1 MSQSSRHSR
10 RARAFRI
17 FLSACL
23 VTTVMLALPASGQ
36 GGVANLASPEPL
48 ASVHPG
54 SQLDSLVA
62 RALASNPELQ
72 AARARVAAARSRVG
86 PAGLLS
92 DPMLMV
98 GLINVPISPP
108 SFTSD
113 DMTMKM
119 IGVLQSIP
127 FPGKLRIR
135 RDVAERE
142 SAVAL
147 AALQSA
153 QLGVARKV
161 KEGYYEIVFLDRSVD
176 IVRRSAT
183 NMSDL
188 ARVTE
193 ASYAV
198 GRGEQADVLKAR
210 MEAGAVGAS
219 ASALLERRRSAL
231 ADLNRLLALPPESEL
246 EQPEIPPAVI
256 AAAVEPN
263 AAKVH
268 FVASTLGARAA
279 GSSLLPLDQ
288 LQASAGVRNPELR
301 LRDAHVAAQAE
312 RVRLARKEYS
322 PDFDVTL
329 QYGQRSGRS
338 AGTMGGEQG
347 KPRSDMISAQV
358 SFPLR
363 FRRGAVQGKYVAE
376 AQSELT
382 AVAAE
387 RSAQA
392 DEVRAEVAA
401 LYNDAERARTQL
413 AIYVKAVLPQGRAAL
428 ASATGSYRTGKSGLL
443 EVLDSQSTLLT
454 YETEYHRALT
464 DFAKAVSGL
473 EQVTGT
479 EVLR

>member
-1 MSQSSRHSR
+1 HG
-10 RARAFRI
+10 RAFRT
-17 FLSACL
+17 LLTCL
-23 VTTVMLALPASGQ
+23 LTTAMFVSRAFGQ
-36 GGVANLASPEPL
+36 GGIADRASPE
-48 ASVHPG
+48 AVVGINPG

-62 RALASNPELQ
+62 RALANNPELQ
-72 AARARVAAARSRVG
+72 AARARAAAARSRVG
-86 PAGLLS
+86 PAGLWS

-98 GLINVPISPP
+98 GLLNVPISPP

-113 DMTMKM
+113 DMTRKM
-119 IGVLQSIP
+119 IGLLQSVP
-127 FPGKLRIR
+127 YPGKLRTR

-142 SAVAL
+142 SAVAI

-153 QLGVARKV
+153 QLRVARKV
-161 KEGYYEIVFLDRSVD
+161 KEGYYEIIFLDRSVD

-210 MEAGAVGAS
+210 MEAAAVGAS

-246 EQPEIPPAVI
+246 GQPGIPTAI
-256 AAAVEPN
+256 TAAAVEPN
-263 AAKVH
+263 AARIH

-288 LQASAGVRNPELR
+288 LQASAVVRNPELR
-301 LRDAHVAAQAE
+301 LRDAHIAAQAA

-329 QYGQRSGRS
+329 QYGQRSGR
-338 AGTMGGEQG
+338 AEGTMGGERG
-347 KPRSDMISAQV
+347 EPRSDMISAQV

-363 FRRGAVQGKYVAE
+363 LRRRAVQGKYVAE

-413 AIYVKAVLPQGRAAL
+413 AIYVKAVLPQGRGAL
-428 ASATGSYRTGKSGLL
+428 ASAIGSYRTGKSGLL

-454 YETEYHRALT
+454 YETEYHRALA